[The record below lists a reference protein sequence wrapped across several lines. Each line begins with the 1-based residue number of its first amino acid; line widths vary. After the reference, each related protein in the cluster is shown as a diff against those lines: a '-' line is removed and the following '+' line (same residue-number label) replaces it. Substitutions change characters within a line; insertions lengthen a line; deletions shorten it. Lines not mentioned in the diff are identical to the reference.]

1 VYDGAVFEAKKE
13 ILVNMKKTMK
23 DKRVLTDGSTTIELY
38 LLRDHPHAE
47 GLLMAYLPKQKL
59 LIQADSYIP
68 RPGAPP
74 LPAPSPYTINLVDN
88 VERLKLD
95 VARVVHIHG
104 GISPYSDLVAA
115 AGR

>member
-1 VYDGAVFEAKKE
+1 
-13 ILVNMKKTMK
+13 
-23 DKRVLTDGSTTIELY
+23 VLTDGSTTIELY
-38 LLRDHPHAE
+38 LLRDHLHAE